1 MGDSVARKIR
11 FLMETNHFT
20 VPFVAEE
27 LGVTRATLQD
37 VLDERREP
45 TKALLDK
52 IARYFSVPKHFFG
65 EVVEAPAPAVPDPLD
80 FGPVKPATS
89 AKAGSSKTA
98 RRAALDLR
106 GLATRYQAL
115 VELLVARGVFTAA
128 EYRAQVEQVEER

>member
-45 TKALLDK
+45 TKALLEK
-52 IARYFSVPKHFFG
+52 IARYFSVPKNFFG
-65 EVVEAPAPAVPDPLD
+65 EVVEAPAPAVADPLD
-80 FGPVKPATS
+80 FGPVKPAAP
-89 AKAGSSKTA
+89 AKGGNSKTA